1 MSGGGGKYI
10 NELLLNGY
18 CPDDFKV
25 ELVEIG
31 PLNDMR
37 LLEKNYS
44 KGTLFPNGLNGNTGN
59 CVVWTD
65 EHRIKMRKINKE
77 AQNRPDVKARNI
89 ASKIGKPHSEERRS
103 IESRA
108 KMGNKNPMFG
118 KSHSEETKQKL
129 SDVLKGRTFS
139 DEHKQKISDS
149 HKNKIKTES
158 HRKNLSESCKGKTN
172 VFNRVTRK
180 TAKVTIEEFESNR
193 DIYLSVHS
201 LEYRKIKLSINK

>member
-77 AQNRPDVKARNI
+77 AQNRPDVKARNS
-89 ASKIGKPHSEERRS
+89 ASKIGKPHSEERKS
-103 IESRA
+103 IESKA
-108 KMGNKNPMFG
+108 KMGDKNPMFG